1 MPNHVAQYASFETGQ
16 HVWFR
21 LGHMPIPQCLII
33 FAQFLANLL
42 CRKAF
47 ICTFAWKRYKLIM
60 LDAEP
65 GDENSVE
72 RDAYRYIVQQAN
84 GEVVRS

>member
-1 MPNHVAQYASFETGQ
+1 
-16 HVWFR
+16 
-21 LGHMPIPQCLII
+21 
-33 FAQFLANLL
+33 
-42 CRKAF
+42 
-47 ICTFAWKRYKLIM
+47 M

-84 GEVVRS
+84 GEVLKCG